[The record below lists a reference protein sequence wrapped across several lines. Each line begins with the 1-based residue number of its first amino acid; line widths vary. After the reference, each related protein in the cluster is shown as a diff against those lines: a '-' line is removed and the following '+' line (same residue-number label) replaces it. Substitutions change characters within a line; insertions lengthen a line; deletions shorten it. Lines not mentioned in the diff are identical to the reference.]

1 MLNIY
6 FGWKDNSELNVDDYF
21 FGAYLPEWLED
32 PLVKD
37 MVLDIDKTEIKSPN
51 EIVSSVLGGITVDY
65 LSGGVKS
72 LILMLYDDTFYTDL
86 LVLGENCA
94 KWLGVIS
101 KQKDITCCISNY
113 DLPFP
118 NVPFKRLNDNKIL
131 NTNEDW
137 ILSLGLIG

>member
-6 FGWKDNSELNVDDYF
+6 FGWKDNAELNIEDYF
-21 FGAYLPEWLED
+21 FGAFLPEWLEN
-32 PLVKD
+32 PLVKE
-37 MVLDIDKTEIKSPN
+37 MILDIDNSTVTSPYCIQN
-51 EIVSSVLGGITVDY
+51 DILGQIAPYY

-72 LILMLYDDTFYTDL
+72 LILMLYDDAFYTDL
-86 LVLGENCA
+86 LVLGENCS
-94 KWLGVIS
+94 KWLGAIS

-131 NTNEDW
+131 STNEDW